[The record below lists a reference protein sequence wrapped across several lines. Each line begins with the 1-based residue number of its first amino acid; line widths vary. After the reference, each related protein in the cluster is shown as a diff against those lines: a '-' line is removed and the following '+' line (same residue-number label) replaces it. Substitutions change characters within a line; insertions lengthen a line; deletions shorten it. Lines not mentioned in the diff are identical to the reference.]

1 MKLKVEIDIVG
12 SHETFMELAGKDP
25 KAAGSMLSSEL
36 QGFNRFL
43 MSRGMDTMGR
53 YEEQIVR
60 EYIGF
65 KVVSAEKQ
73 HEV

>member
-1 MKLKVEIDIVG
+1 MKLKVEMEIEG
-12 SHETFMELAGKDP
+12 SHETFMELAKKDP
-25 KAAGSMLSSEL
+25 QIAGTRLTPELKA
-36 QGFNRFL
+36 FNHFL
-43 MSRGMDTMGR
+43 AYRGMDTMGR